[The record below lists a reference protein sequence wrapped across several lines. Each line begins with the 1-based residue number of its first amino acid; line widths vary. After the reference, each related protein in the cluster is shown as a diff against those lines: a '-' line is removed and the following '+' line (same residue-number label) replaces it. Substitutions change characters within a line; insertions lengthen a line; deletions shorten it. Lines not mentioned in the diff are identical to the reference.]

1 VIRQI
6 EDMDRRKFWRSGAPD
21 GAMAHDVVASG
32 ARRRCQRGGKMRS
45 ARVGGR
51 ASRTVAGV
59 ALAVAVVTAMVTA
72 MVTGATVPAAAGD
85 GGVAVD
91 PWPHTVACATGA
103 FTGHVFREPDTRGTY
118 LELSGWV
125 RPCPGALTG
134 ELGLAKFGFA
144 YLREA
149 WSPDKTPMVE
159 GVMHSQRL
167 RLYESA
173 DAPTPWSGRL
183 DVRGTG
189 EPRSQAT
196 LCLMA
201 NRVTRVAC
209 VTISLITSGAHP
221 TATINPIPLDDPSVA
236 HQAIVFTPGPRP
248 DPECGACV

>member
-1 VIRQI
+1 
-6 EDMDRRKFWRSGAPD
+6 
-21 GAMAHDVVASG
+21 
-32 ARRRCQRGGKMRS
+32 MRS

-51 ASRTVAGV
+51 ATRTVAGV
-59 ALAVAVVTAMVTA
+59 ALAISVVAAMVA
-72 MVTGATVPAAAGD
+72 AATVPAAAGD
-85 GGVAVD
+85 GGVAVDPPD

-103 FTGHVFREPDTRGTY
+103 FTGHVFREPDSWGTY

-144 YLREA
+144 YMREPA
-149 WSPDKTPMVE
+149 LYPDKEPVAE
-159 GVMHSQRL
+159 GVMHRQRL

-201 NRVTRVAC
+201 NRDTKVAC
-209 VTISLITSGAHP
+209 VTISLIMSGAHP
-221 TATINPIPLDDPSVA
+221 TATITAIPLDDPSVA
-236 HQAIVFTPGPRP
+236 DHTIVFVEGNQPV
-248 DPECGACV
+248 PECGACV